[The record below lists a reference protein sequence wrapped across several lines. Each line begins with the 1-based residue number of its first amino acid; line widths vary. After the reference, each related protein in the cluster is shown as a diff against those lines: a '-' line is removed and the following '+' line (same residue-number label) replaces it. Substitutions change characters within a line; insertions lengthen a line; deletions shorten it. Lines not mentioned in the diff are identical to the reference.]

1 LLVCSLALVKELDI
15 RMVEMSKQQTGLRI
29 DRVLFKQF
37 QQLCASE
44 KLRPGEAVE
53 SLVRLAV
60 DSGSLANLHANVVRG
75 GGRGRVLD
83 EALFRSRL
91 SRLKTCLETERRY
104 WKETGEGMDEPE
116 SEGVVKELVEIGKR
130 SVSEEL
136 VKEFEATLAEAD
148 KLYDEVEKDT
158 IENGISRTKQIIDL
172 R

>member
-1 LLVCSLALVKELDI
+1 
-15 RMVEMSKQQTGLRI
+15 MVELSKQQTGLRI

-37 QQLCASE
+37 QQLCALE

-60 DSGSLANLHANVVRG
+60 DSGTIVDLHANVAKRG
-75 GGRGRVLD
+75 GKGRALD
-83 EALFRSRL
+83 EALFKSRL

-104 WKETGEGMDEPE
+104 WKETGEGIEEPE
-116 SEGVVKELVEIGKR
+116 AEEFVKELVEIGKR

-136 VKEFEATLAEAD
+136 VKEFETILAEAD
-148 KLYDEVEKDT
+148 KLYDEIEKST
-158 IENGISRTKQIIDL
+158 IENGISRRKEIAAL

>member
-1 LLVCSLALVKELDI
+1 MVVGLLSCFSQGTRHLAL
-15 RMVEMSKQQTGLRI
+15 VEMSKQQTGLRI

-37 QQLCASE
+37 QQLCALE

-75 GGRGRVLD
+75 GGKGRALD
-83 EALFRSRL
+83 EALFKSRL

-104 WKETGEGMDEPE
+104 WKEAGEGMEEPG
-116 SEGVVKELVEIGKR
+116 SEGFVKELVELGKR

-136 VKEFEATLAEAD
+136 VKEFETILADAD
-148 KLYDEVEKDT
+148 KLYDEIEKST
-158 IENGISRTKQIIDL
+158 IEDGIS
-172 R
+172 